1 MLRIV
6 GPPDSR
12 EMLLDQP
19 AVATQVGADD
29 RPDRKMPDGIPG
41 AGQVPAGFTNPTRGG
56 VHLLGL
62 KSTPLKLDRGV
73 AVLNAEDLVTR
84 HLEILAAKQRPT
96 QAGSVSCGPWPPC

>member
-1 MLRIV
+1 
-6 GPPDSR
+6 
-12 EMLLDQP
+12 
-19 AVATQVGADD
+19 
-29 RPDRKMPDGIPG
+29 MPDGIPG

-84 HLEILAAKQRPT
+84 HLEILAAKQRRT